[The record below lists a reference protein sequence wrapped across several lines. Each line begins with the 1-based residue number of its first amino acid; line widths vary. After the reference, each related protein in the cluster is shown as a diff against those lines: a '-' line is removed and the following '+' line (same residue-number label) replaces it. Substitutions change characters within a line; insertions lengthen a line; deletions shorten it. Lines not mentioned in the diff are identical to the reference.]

1 MRVSRGV
8 KKEVEGAL
16 GAALSDLGYARVEK
30 QVFRAPWSTETV
42 DHFVYLR
49 WLPRYGPRLSVEI
62 GIRHREAQSFALGVL
77 HNYGPWP
84 LRDLVD
90 VRKLIESD
98 KHGCLHRTKLETLCS
113 RPFPGS
119 FDLTELGPEACV
131 KITVEGLQETL
142 FPMVAGIGDDPA
154 MYGFLMQTPVD
165 AHWPPHA
172 AARAAEAIF
181 IGKRLNYPQARIF
194 ADIEAFEEYIP
205 SQIDDALTVEDFL
218 NEVWARA

>member
-1 MRVSRGV
+1 MSRGV

-42 DHFVYLR
+42 DHYVCLR

-62 GIRHREAQSFALGVL
+62 GIRHREAQDFAVEILRK
-77 HNYGPWP
+77 HGPLP
-84 LRDLVD
+84 LRDLID
-90 VRKLIESD
+90 VGKLIEAD
-98 KHGCLHRTKLETLCS
+98 KHGCLHRTKLEALRS
-113 RPFPGS
+113 GPFPWS
-119 FDLTELGPEACV
+119 LDLAELGAETSV
-131 KITVEGLQETL
+131 EITLGGLQETL
-142 FPMVAGIGDDPA
+142 VPMVASIGDDPA
-154 MYGFLMQTPVD
+154 MYGFLTQKLAE
-165 AHWPPHA
+165 AHWPPHG

-181 IGKRLNYPQARIF
+181 IGKRLSYPQARIF